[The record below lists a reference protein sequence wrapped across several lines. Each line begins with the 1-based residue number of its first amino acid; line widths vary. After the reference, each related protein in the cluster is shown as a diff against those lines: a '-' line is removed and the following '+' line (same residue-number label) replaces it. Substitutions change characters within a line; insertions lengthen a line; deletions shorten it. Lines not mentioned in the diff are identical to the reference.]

1 MSTLMQYLL
10 ACNVLDIVTGFL
22 RAYDQKNISSK
33 KIKHGALSKISIWCI
48 IAVSMIVSSYLKT
61 DLTTYVTGYYLIMEV
76 VSIFENVSVFVP
88 VPDKLKNILEIH
100 TTQKETEN
108 DTVTTADPDIV
119 KFIEEQDK
127 KLVKSILILQI
138 THTHMTAYI
147 MTLMAIGLV

>member
-1 MSTLMQYLL
+1 MTSLMEYLL
-10 ACNVLDIVTGFL
+10 ACNILDILTGFL
-22 RAYDQKNISSK
+22 KAYDQKNISSK

-48 IAVSMIVSSYLKT
+48 IAVSMMVSSYLKT

-100 TTQKETEN
+100 TTKKETEKETEK
-108 DTVTTADPDIV
+108 TVDPDIL

-127 KLVKSILILQI
+127 K
-138 THTHMTAYI
+138 
-147 MTLMAIGLV
+147 